1 LVKHNHNWRDIQ
13 DYTLSEVGVFVREAI
28 KQADA
33 EWKQEVLASWLGFNA
48 DGEGLKSIIG
58 LNVKGAGPK
67 SKPSAA
73 PGETTKEWKRLAN
86 AFSKLR

>member
-1 LVKHNHNWRDIQ
+1 
-13 DYTLSEVGVFVREAI
+13 
-28 KQADA
+28 
-33 EWKQEVLASWLGFNA
+33 VLASWLGFNA

-58 LNVKGAGPK
+58 ISTKGAVSKG
-67 SKPSAA
+67 SKPNAA

>member
-1 LVKHNHNWRDIQ
+1 LVKHNHNWGDIQ
-13 DYTLSEVGVFVREAI
+13 GYTLSELGVFVREAI

-33 EWKQEVLASWLGFNA
+33 AWKQDVLASWLGFNA

-58 LNVKGAGPK
+58 LNVKGTSSK
-67 SKPSAA
+67 STPNAA

>member
-1 LVKHNHNWRDIQ
+1 M
-13 DYTLSEVGVFVREAI
+13 
-28 KQADA
+28 
-33 EWKQEVLASWLGFNA
+33 ASWLGFNA

-58 LNVKGAGPK
+58 LNVKGASPK